1 MANQY
6 TGQDTREYNG
16 WKNRS
21 SWLLPL
27 WRSNEER
34 WQKAYER
41 IVDRVAG
48 VVGPSSTA
56 EAGWKEVLSLYR
68 IVYDVSA
75 KADGCIW
82 KNVDWETLKQHFLEE
97 VEDAKGAS
105 NA

>member
-16 WKNRS
+16 WANRS
-21 SWLLPL
+21 TWCLAL
-27 WRSNEER
+27 WCGNEER
-34 WQKAYER
+34 WYRRYWSVVE
-41 IVDRVAG
+41 RVAG

-56 EAGWKEVLSLYR
+56 EAGWKEVQSIYR
-68 IVYDVSA
+68 LVYEVSA

-97 VEDAKGAS
+97 VEDAKRA
-105 NA
+105 